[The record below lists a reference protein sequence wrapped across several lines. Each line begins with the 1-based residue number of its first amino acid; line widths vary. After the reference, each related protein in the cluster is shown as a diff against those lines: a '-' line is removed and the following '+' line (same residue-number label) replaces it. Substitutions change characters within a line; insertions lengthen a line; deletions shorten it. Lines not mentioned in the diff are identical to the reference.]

1 MDLSTAAAWSWD
13 SVLAGAS
20 AACAGQATSIAMS
33 NQEQRNP
40 PMPDTFQPD
49 FIFLTSSALPFAA
62 WYTPRGLVISS
73 FRVSMT
79 AVGFHGD
86 RPQ

>member
-1 MDLSTAAAWSWD
+1 
-13 SVLAGAS
+13 
-20 AACAGQATSIAMS
+20 
-33 NQEQRNP
+33 
-40 PMPDTFQPD
+40 MPDTFQPD